1 MIMLFITF
9 MLHLKWK
16 EWLYFNW
23 IQLNSIDVIL
33 TALKQFR
40 LLFYRSISPFFEF
53 KALRAPL
60 SAPMTDESCN
70 QFL

>member
-23 IQLNSIDVIL
+23 IQLNSIDVIF
-33 TALKQFR
+33 TALEQFR
-40 LLFYRSISPFFEF
+40 LSFYRSISPFLNS
-53 KALRAPL
+53 KLIAPL